1 MRRFPLLLVLLF
13 LFSPSARASDTW
25 EAIHLEM
32 HEALALLSKEYFGSP
47 PGSPARVRPDSPA
60 KESPLPWMVV
70 VGFTGGID
78 RKDSKASGIV
88 AMRNHLESELGGNGE
103 VLALT
108 YNNFRWRRAAND
120 IRSAVRKAREEGR
133 LPARIRQPLIIAT
146 GHGWGAGS
154 ITGLAKEL
162 SKDDLEISLA
172 VYIDSLTWRNPRLPA
187 NVRYAV
193 NFYQR
198 SGTFFGLPFRGKSK
212 LVVQDPSR
220 TTYLGSYRITPRAD
234 RWGWSWNLFKTFLY
248 RRHHLMAHDVRLK
261 EYLLDIVQLQ
271 RTALERLS
279 VPESPPA
286 VAGLF
291 DRVVILGASV
301 SDGEKADSPGLL
313 LVKQAGTPEER
324 IHVFAEG
331 GAASH
336 RHEGLL
342 DNIER
347 LKPSLIIALD
357 LFYHDFKI
365 SLFLR
370 ESKKEYLRDY
380 IRRLHDTGAVVV
392 IGNIPDLVLLRSEHA
407 NRYLEELAQEFPRL
421 VLLDVRS
428 LNDQAKAEGIL
439 VNAEGREM
447 VLTRRD
453 LFHDREHPNILGS
466 TLLANFILESL
477 RKSFPDRCPELP
489 PLDLAPYLPA
499 E

>member
-1 MRRFPLLLVLLF
+1 MRRVSLLLVLVC
-13 LFSPSARASDTW
+13 LFSLTARAADTW
-25 EAIHLEM
+25 DAIHLEM
-32 HEALALLSKEYFGSP
+32 HEALASLSKEYFGSA
-47 PGSPARVRPDSPA
+47 PGSPARIRPESPG
-60 KESPLPWMVV
+60 KESPLLWMVV

-78 RKDSKASGIV
+78 SKDSKASGIV
-88 AMRNHLESELGGNGE
+88 AMRNHLENELGRNGE

-108 YNNFRWRRAAND
+108 YNNFRWRRAAGD

-162 SKDDLEISLA
+162 AEENLEISLA
-172 VYIDSLTWRNPRLPA
+172 VYIDSFTWRNPRLPA
-187 NVRYAV
+187 NVRYGV

-198 SGTFFGLPFRGKSK
+198 SGIFFGFPFRGRSK
-212 LVVQDPSR
+212 LLVEDPSR
-220 TTYLGSYRITPRAD
+220 TICLGNYRITPRTNHS
-234 RWGWSWNLFKTFLY
+234 GWSWNLFKPLLY
-248 RRHHLMAHDVRLK
+248 RRHHLMAHDVRLR

-271 RTALERLS
+271 RTALDRLA
-279 VPESPPA
+279 VPEPPAA

-301 SDGEKADSPGLL
+301 SDSEKADSPGLL
-313 LVKQAGTPEER
+313 LVRKAGTPEEQVH
-324 IHVFAEG
+324 IFAKG
-331 GAASH
+331 GAASNY
-336 RHEGLL
+336 HEGLL
-342 DNIER
+342 DNIKR

-380 IRRLHDTGAVVV
+380 VRRLHDTGAVVV

-421 VLLDVRS
+421 VLLDVRA
-428 LNDQAKAEGIL
+428 LNDQAKSEGIL
-439 VNAEGREM
+439 VNAEGRDIL
-447 VLTRRD
+447 LTRRD

-466 TLLANFILESL
+466 TLLANFILDNL
-477 RKSFPDRCPELP
+477 RKCFPDRCPDLP
-489 PLDLAPYLPA
+489 PLDLSPYLPA